1 MQIWKSHYMFVF
13 IEKTCPENFAYL
25 ILKIFDL
32 LTREVFIFHKNN
44 GGYFLLCS
52 IVSVCL

>member
-32 LTREVFIFHKNN
+32 LTREVFIFHKN